1 MCISRDQSGKA
12 AELLLDAGASVNA
25 HNNSYRTT
33 PLQVAV
39 ICHNKATFDVLLGP
53 KISDASHESSWR
65 CNVNL
70 QVNSHYK
77 IVSSSTCFEED

>member
-53 KISDASHESSWR
+53 KISDASHESA

-77 IVSSSTCFEED
+77 IVSEFNLF